1 MAKKKPSYK
10 EAQAELEEIVNKLE
24 SESTD
29 IDDLTALAK
38 RATELLKYCR
48 EKLRSTEEEL
58 KANSE

>member
-1 MAKKKPSYK
+1 MAKKKPTYK

-29 IDDLTALAK
+29 IDDLTELAK
-38 RATELLKYCR
+38 RATELVKFCR
-48 EKLRSTEEEL
+48 EKLRATEEEL

>member
-1 MAKKKPSYK
+1 MAKKKPSFK

-38 RATELLKYCR
+38 RATELVTYCR
-48 EKLRSTEEEL
+48 QKLRSTEEEL
-58 KANSE
+58 KANTE